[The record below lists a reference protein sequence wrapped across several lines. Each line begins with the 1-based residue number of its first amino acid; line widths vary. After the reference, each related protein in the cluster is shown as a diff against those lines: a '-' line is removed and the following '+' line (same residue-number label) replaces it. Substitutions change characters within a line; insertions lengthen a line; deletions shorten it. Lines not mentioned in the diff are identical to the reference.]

1 MASTSVL
8 KLSVDDR
15 EYNASLKQAAQGMKH
30 LEQTLQESGRSFS
43 QAGNSVVEYVQGIGN
58 METRSKTAR
67 GEINEMTSA
76 FIELSKI
83 YNKMSDE
90 AKQGDVGKALSQSL
104 DQLRQRTQEAKAQFE
119 TATQSLNDNG
129 KQTGGMLEALA
140 SKFTINIDAMKLFS
154 MGLKTANVALDVA
167 KDAFFA
173 SEASVDEWGRTMQ
186 ASQSLYEG
194 FLSAI
199 NNGDI
204 SGFLSRM
211 DEIVRAAR
219 DAYNELDKLG
229 SMKTIQAPKI
239 SAQQTENDRLRNMI
253 RTGRYIA
260 PIDGRSNA
268 VFNGRVMQSGDKL
281 TAGQIRGLE
290 KQLQNGMNN
299 VVKLVGN
306 EVKQT
311 GKAINAYYNQIAKQ
325 NGISLQEFKKG
336 TSSWEEFSKKLQGYE
351 DYKRWDAQARTE
363 FAKQG
368 GRGAV
373 DFDKN
378 NPYAE
383 FRRWGNFRVDKM
395 GKNSFNDLVGL
406 IRQRDQQAG
415 QAYNMQSQAYRTMN
429 RAEGFTVNKL
439 MGNGGGGG
447 GRAVGSTT
455 TNEVTYAADSIAAQE
470 KLVSELTKKWR
481 EAGASVR
488 DDYKA
493 QLDEAKTKLQEMTN
507 PSAPVMKIDPTQIG
521 TPGSVTG
528 YENIFDGM
536 KEGVTS
542 VISPLQALNDEL
554 KRLQEGQ
561 ALALT
566 PEQWQIWQEAI
577 DKTKKKISDFT
588 GGGKEGE
595 KSWKNAATA
604 VQAVGSAMQGIEDPA
619 AKVMGTI
626 GQAIASIALG
636 FAQATTAESGKG
648 VWAWIAAVAGGLA
661 TMLSTI
667 SAIHSATGYAQGGIV
682 DGRGGGFVPGSSFS
696 GDNLG
701 NVMLNSGE
709 LVLNQSQQNNL
720 ANALTGNPM
729 SSMRLSAVVSGE
741 QILLVANRTTRRQ
754 GRGELVTFR

>member
-43 QAGNSVVEYVQGIGN
+43 QAGKSVVEYVQGIGN

-67 GEINEMTSA
+67 GEINEMISA

-104 DQLRQRTQEAKAQFE
+104 DQLRQRTQESKAE
-119 TATQSLNDNG
+119 LDN
-129 KQTGGMLEALA
+129 
-140 SKFTINIDAMKLFS
+140 INSSINGS
-154 MGLKTANVALDVA
+154 NGLSGALDAIAGKFGLSIDQITKFGSAAGVATTVVKVA
-167 KDAFFA
+167 KDAFFNN
-173 SEASVDEWGRTMQ
+173 EEQLDEWGRTVE
-186 ASQSLYEG
+186 AAESVYKG
-194 FLSAI
+194 FLNSL
-199 NNGDI
+199 NTGDI
-204 SGFLSRM
+204 SGFLNNISTITQAAREAYDALDELATFNAFNKANIAKSRAGLTGAIA
-211 DEIVRAAR
+211 DYREGKGSKENVSAASQELIKQLEARQKLQR
-219 DAYNELDKLG
+219 DAYEKVVSKVAQERGVNAKDLLKVMTGSYGSFKELKDL
-229 SMKTIQAPKI
+229 QY
-239 SAQQTENDRLRNMI
+239 
-253 RTGRYIA
+253 TGRGKSVVGAGMYARTVDVAVPANERERLARAVKHLNDTEIDNFQSIA
-260 PIDGRSNA
+260 EAAEMTQVEIDNQRKMVA
-268 VFNGRVMQSGDKL
+268 RVLNGRGSG
-281 TAGQIRGLE
+281 G
-290 KQLQNGMNN
+290 
-299 VVKLVGN
+299 
-306 EVKQT
+306 
-311 GKAINAYYNQIAKQ
+311 
-325 NGISLQEFKKG
+325 S
-336 TSSWEEFSKKLQGYE
+336 
-351 DYKRWDAQARTE
+351 
-363 FAKQG
+363 
-368 GRGAV
+368 
-373 DFDKN
+373 
-378 NPYAE
+378 
-383 FRRWGNFRVDKM
+383 
-395 GKNSFNDLVGL
+395 
-406 IRQRDQQAG
+406 
-415 QAYNMQSQAYRTMN
+415 
-429 RAEGFTVNKL
+429 
-439 MGNGGGGG
+439 GGGGG
-447 GRAVGSTT
+447 GRSTGRTSRGGGGT

-577 DKTKKKISDFT
+577 DKTNKKISDFT

-626 GQAIASIALG
+626 AQAIASIALG
-636 FAQATTAESGKG
+636 YAQATVQAGETGG
-648 VWAWIAAVAGGLA
+648 PWAWIAFAASGLA

>member
-43 QAGNSVVEYVQGIGN
+43 QAGKSVVEYVQGIGN

-104 DQLRQRTQEAKAQFE
+104 DQLRKRTQESKAE
-119 TATQSLNDNG
+119 LDN
-129 KQTGGMLEALA
+129 
-140 SKFTINIDAMKLFS
+140 INSSINGS
-154 MGLKTANVALDVA
+154 NGLSGALDAIAGKFGLSIDQITKFGSAAGVATTVVKVA
-167 KDAFFA
+167 KDAFFNN
-173 SEASVDEWGRTMQ
+173 EEQLDEWGRTVE
-186 ASQSLYEG
+186 AAESVYKG
-194 FLSAI
+194 FLNSL
-199 NNGDI
+199 NTGDI
-204 SGFLSRM
+204 SGFLSNISTITQAAREAYNAL
-211 DEIVRAAR
+211 DELATFNAFNKANIAKSRAGLTGAIADYREGKGSKENVSAASQELIKQLEARQKLQR
-219 DAYNELDKLG
+219 DAYEKVVSKVAQERGVNAKDLLKVMTGSYGSFKELKDL
-229 SMKTIQAPKI
+229 QY
-239 SAQQTENDRLRNMI
+239 
-253 RTGRYIA
+253 TGRGKSVVGAGMYARTVDVAVPANERERLARAVKHLNDTEIDNFQSIA
-260 PIDGRSNA
+260 EAAEMTQVEIDNQRKMVA
-268 VFNGRVMQSGDKL
+268 RVLNGR
-281 TAGQIRGLE
+281 
-290 KQLQNGMNN
+290 
-299 VVKLVGN
+299 
-306 EVKQT
+306 
-311 GKAINAYYNQIAKQ
+311 
-325 NGISLQEFKKG
+325 
-336 TSSWEEFSKKLQGYE
+336 
-351 DYKRWDAQARTE
+351 
-363 FAKQG
+363 
-368 GRGAV
+368 
-373 DFDKN
+373 
-378 NPYAE
+378 
-383 FRRWGNFRVDKM
+383 
-395 GKNSFNDLVGL
+395 
-406 IRQRDQQAG
+406 
-415 QAYNMQSQAYRTMN
+415 
-429 RAEGFTVNKL
+429 
-439 MGNGGGGG
+439 GNGGSIGGGG
-447 GRAVGSTT
+447 GRSTGRTSRGGGGT

-493 QLDEAKTKLQEMTN
+493 QLDDAKTKLQEMTN
-507 PSAPVMKIDPTQIG
+507 PSAPVTKIDPAQIG

-536 KEGVTS
+536 KDGVTS

-577 DKTKKKISDFT
+577 DKTNKKISDFT

-626 GQAIASIALG
+626 AQAIASIALG
-636 FAQATTAESGKG
+636 YAQATEQASTMGP
-648 VWAWIAAVAGGLA
+648 WAWIAFAATGLA

>member
-8 KLSVDDR
+8 KLSVDDK

-43 QAGNSVVEYVQGIGN
+43 QAGKSVVEYVQGIGN

-104 DQLRQRTQEAKAQFE
+104 DQLRKRTQESKAE
-119 TATQSLNDNG
+119 LDN
-129 KQTGGMLEALA
+129 
-140 SKFTINIDAMKLFS
+140 INSSINGS
-154 MGLKTANVALDVA
+154 NGLSGALDAIAGKFGLSIDQITKFGSAAGVATTVVKVA
-167 KDAFFA
+167 KDAFFNN
-173 SEASVDEWGRTMQ
+173 EEQLDEWGRTVE
-186 ASQSLYEG
+186 AAESIYKG
-194 FLSAI
+194 FLNSL
-199 NNGDI
+199 NTGDI
-204 SGFLSRM
+204 SGFLNNISTITQAAREAYNALDELATFNAFNKANIAKSRAGLTGAIA
-211 DEIVRAAR
+211 DYREGKGSKENVSAASQELIKQLEARQKLQR
-219 DAYNELDKLG
+219 DAYEKVVSKVAQERGVNAKDLLKVMTGSYGSFKELKDL
-229 SMKTIQAPKI
+229 QY
-239 SAQQTENDRLRNMI
+239 
-253 RTGRYIA
+253 TGRGKSVVGAGMYARTVDVAVPANERERLARAVKHLNDTEIDNFQSIA
-260 PIDGRSNA
+260 EAAEMTQVEIDNQRKMVA
-268 VFNGRVMQSGDKL
+268 RVLNGRGSG
-281 TAGQIRGLE
+281 G
-290 KQLQNGMNN
+290 
-299 VVKLVGN
+299 
-306 EVKQT
+306 
-311 GKAINAYYNQIAKQ
+311 
-325 NGISLQEFKKG
+325 S
-336 TSSWEEFSKKLQGYE
+336 
-351 DYKRWDAQARTE
+351 
-363 FAKQG
+363 
-368 GRGAV
+368 
-373 DFDKN
+373 
-378 NPYAE
+378 
-383 FRRWGNFRVDKM
+383 
-395 GKNSFNDLVGL
+395 
-406 IRQRDQQAG
+406 
-415 QAYNMQSQAYRTMN
+415 
-429 RAEGFTVNKL
+429 
-439 MGNGGGGG
+439 GGGGG
-447 GRAVGSTT
+447 GRSTGRTSRGGGGT

-493 QLDEAKTKLQEMTN
+493 QLDEAKMKLQEMTN
-507 PSAPVMKIDPTQIG
+507 PSAPVMKIDPAQIG

-536 KEGVTS
+536 KEGITS
-542 VISPLQALNDEL
+542 AISPLQALNDEL

-577 DKTKKKISDFT
+577 DKTNKKISDFT
-588 GGGKEGE
+588 GGGKKGE
-595 KSWKNAATA
+595 KSWKDAATA

-696 GDNLG
+696 GDNIG
-701 NVMLNSGE
+701 NVMLDSGE
-709 LVLNQSQQNNL
+709 LILNRVQQNSL

>member
-43 QAGNSVVEYVQGIGN
+43 QAGKSVVEYVQGIGN

-67 GEINEMTSA
+67 GEISEMTSA

-104 DQLRQRTQEAKAQFE
+104 EQLRQRTQESKAE
-119 TATQSLNDNG
+119 LDNINSSIN
-129 KQTGGMLEALA
+129 GGNGLSGALDALA
-140 SKFTINIDAMKLFS
+140 GKFGLSIDQITKFGSAA
-154 MGLKTANVALDVA
+154 GVATTVVKVA
-167 KDAFFA
+167 KDAFFNN
-173 SEASVDEWGRTMQ
+173 EEQLDEWGRTVE
-186 ASQSLYEG
+186 AAESVYKG
-194 FLSAI
+194 FLNSL
-199 NNGDI
+199 NTGDI
-204 SGFLSRM
+204 SGFLNNISTITQAAREAYNALDELATFNAFNKANIAKSRAGLTGAIA
-211 DEIVRAAR
+211 DYREGKGSKENVSAASQELIKQLEARQKLQR
-219 DAYNELDKLG
+219 DAYEKVVSKVAQERGVNAKDLLKVMTGSYGSFKELKDL
-229 SMKTIQAPKI
+229 QY
-239 SAQQTENDRLRNMI
+239 
-253 RTGRYIA
+253 TGRGKSVVGAGMYARTVDVAVPANERERLARAVKHLNDTEIDNFQSIA
-260 PIDGRSNA
+260 EAAEMTQVEIDNQRKMVA
-268 VFNGRVMQSGDKL
+268 RVLNGRGS
-281 TAGQIRGLE
+281 
-290 KQLQNGMNN
+290 NG
-299 VVKLVGN
+299 
-306 EVKQT
+306 
-311 GKAINAYYNQIAKQ
+311 
-325 NGISLQEFKKG
+325 
-336 TSSWEEFSKKLQGYE
+336 SS
-351 DYKRWDAQARTE
+351 
-363 FAKQG
+363 
-368 GRGAV
+368 
-373 DFDKN
+373 
-378 NPYAE
+378 
-383 FRRWGNFRVDKM
+383 
-395 GKNSFNDLVGL
+395 
-406 IRQRDQQAG
+406 
-415 QAYNMQSQAYRTMN
+415 
-429 RAEGFTVNKL
+429 
-439 MGNGGGGG
+439 GGGG
-447 GRAVGSTT
+447 GRSSGRTSRGGGT

-507 PSAPVMKIDPTQIG
+507 PSAHVMKIDPAQIG

-577 DKTKKKISDFT
+577 DKTNKKISDFT

-626 GQAIASIALG
+626 AQAIASIALG
-636 FAQATTAESGKG
+636 YAQATEQASTMGP
-648 VWAWIAAVAGGLA
+648 WAWIAFAATGLA

-682 DGRGGGFVPGSSFS
+682 DGRGGGFVPGNTFS

>member
-43 QAGNSVVEYVQGIGN
+43 QAGKSVVEYVQGIGN

-104 DQLRQRTQEAKAQFE
+104 DQLRKRTQESKAE
-119 TATQSLNDNG
+119 LDN
-129 KQTGGMLEALA
+129 
-140 SKFTINIDAMKLFS
+140 INSSINGS
-154 MGLKTANVALDVA
+154 NGLSGALDAIAGKFGLSIDQITKFGSAAGVATTVVKVA
-167 KDAFFA
+167 KDAFFNN
-173 SEASVDEWGRTMQ
+173 EEQLDEWGRTVE
-186 ASQSLYEG
+186 AAESVYKG
-194 FLSAI
+194 FLNSL
-199 NNGDI
+199 NTGDI
-204 SGFLSRM
+204 SGFLNNISTITQAAREAYNALDELATFNAFNKANIAKSRAGLTGAIA
-211 DEIVRAAR
+211 DYREGKGSKENVSAASQELIKQLEARQKLQR
-219 DAYNELDKLG
+219 DAYEKVVSKVAQERGVNAKDLLKVMTGSYGSFKELKDL
-229 SMKTIQAPKI
+229 QY
-239 SAQQTENDRLRNMI
+239 
-253 RTGRYIA
+253 TGRGKSVVGAGMYARTVDVAVPANERERLARAVKHLNDTEIDNFQSIA
-260 PIDGRSNA
+260 EAAEMTQVEIDNQRKMVA
-268 VFNGRVMQSGDKL
+268 RVLNGRGSG
-281 TAGQIRGLE
+281 G
-290 KQLQNGMNN
+290 
-299 VVKLVGN
+299 
-306 EVKQT
+306 
-311 GKAINAYYNQIAKQ
+311 
-325 NGISLQEFKKG
+325 S
-336 TSSWEEFSKKLQGYE
+336 
-351 DYKRWDAQARTE
+351 
-363 FAKQG
+363 
-368 GRGAV
+368 
-373 DFDKN
+373 
-378 NPYAE
+378 
-383 FRRWGNFRVDKM
+383 
-395 GKNSFNDLVGL
+395 
-406 IRQRDQQAG
+406 
-415 QAYNMQSQAYRTMN
+415 
-429 RAEGFTVNKL
+429 
-439 MGNGGGGG
+439 GGGGG
-447 GRAVGSTT
+447 GRSTGRTSRGGGGT

-493 QLDEAKTKLQEMTN
+493 QLDDAKTKLQEMTN
-507 PSAPVMKIDPTQIG
+507 PSAPIMRVDPAQIG
-521 TPGSVTG
+521 TSAPNVSGYNDLALARDEITKLKEEGGSIEEIYKKISESIGGGFT
-528 YENIFDGM
+528 NA
-536 KEGVTS
+536 
-542 VISPLQALNDEL
+542 ISPLQALNDEL

-577 DKTKKKISDFT
+577 DKTNKKISDFT

-626 GQAIASIALG
+626 AQAIASIALG
-636 FAQATTAESGKG
+636 YAQATVQAGETGG
-648 VWAWIAAVAGGLA
+648 PWAWIAFAASGLA

-696 GDNLG
+696 GDNVG
-701 NVMLNSGE
+701 NVMLDSGE
-709 LVLNQSQQNNL
+709 LILNRVQQNSL
-720 ANALTGNPM
+720 ANVLTGNPM

>member
-43 QAGNSVVEYVQGIGN
+43 QAGKSIVEYVQGIGN

-104 DQLRQRTQEAKAQFE
+104 EQLRQRTQESKAE
-119 TATQSLNDNG
+119 LDN
-129 KQTGGMLEALA
+129 
-140 SKFTINIDAMKLFS
+140 INSSINGS
-154 MGLKTANVALDVA
+154 NGLSGALDAIAGKFGLSIDQITKFGSAAGVATTVVKVA
-167 KDAFFA
+167 KDAFFNN
-173 SEASVDEWGRTMQ
+173 EEQLDEWGRTIE
-186 ASQSLYEG
+186 AAESIYKG
-194 FLSAI
+194 FLNSL
-199 NNGDI
+199 NTGDI
-204 SGFLSRM
+204 SGFLNNISTITQAAREAYNALDELATFNAFNKANIAKSRAGLTGAIA
-211 DEIVRAAR
+211 DYREGKGSKENVSAASQELIKQLEARQKLQR
-219 DAYNELDKLG
+219 DAYEKVVSKVAQERGVNAKDLLKVMTGSYGSFKELKD
-229 SMKTIQAPKI
+229 MQY
-239 SAQQTENDRLRNMI
+239 
-253 RTGRYIA
+253 TGRGKSVVGAGMYARTVDVAVPANERERLARAVKHLNDTEIDNFQSIA
-260 PIDGRSNA
+260 EAAEMTQVEIDNQRKMVA
-268 VFNGRVMQSGDKL
+268 RVLNGRGSG
-281 TAGQIRGLE
+281 G
-290 KQLQNGMNN
+290 
-299 VVKLVGN
+299 
-306 EVKQT
+306 
-311 GKAINAYYNQIAKQ
+311 
-325 NGISLQEFKKG
+325 
-336 TSSWEEFSKKLQGYE
+336 SS
-351 DYKRWDAQARTE
+351 
-363 FAKQG
+363 
-368 GRGAV
+368 
-373 DFDKN
+373 
-378 NPYAE
+378 
-383 FRRWGNFRVDKM
+383 
-395 GKNSFNDLVGL
+395 
-406 IRQRDQQAG
+406 
-415 QAYNMQSQAYRTMN
+415 
-429 RAEGFTVNKL
+429 
-439 MGNGGGGG
+439 GGGG
-447 GRAVGSTT
+447 GRSTGRTSRGGGGT
-455 TNEVTYAADSIAAQE
+455 TNEITYAADSIAAQE

-507 PSAPVMKIDPTQIG
+507 PSAPIMRVDPAQIG

-536 KEGVTS
+536 KDGVIN

-577 DKTKKKISDFT
+577 DKTNKKISDFT

-595 KSWKNAATA
+595 KSWKDAATA

-626 GQAIASIALG
+626 AQAIASIALG
-636 FAQATTAESGKG
+636 YAQATVQAGETGG
-648 VWAWIAAVAGGLA
+648 PWAWIAFAASGLA

-682 DGRGGGFVPGSSFS
+682 DGRGGGFVPGNTFS
-696 GDNLG
+696 GDNVG
-701 NVMLNSGE
+701 NVFLDSGE
-709 LVLNQSQQNNL
+709 LILNKSQQNSL
-720 ANALTGNPM
+720 ANVLTGNPM
-729 SSMRLSAVVSGE
+729 SSMRLSAAVSGE